1 MSLAPRGSPKAILRG
16 VFLIARGRA
25 EGLNC
30 FGDTTR
36 AIVQS
41 LVPGAGLAVAA
52 MIESWSEDGAA
63 RAFGGLLLL
72 LCVLIAPV
80 VISFEL
86 AKLMG
91 REAFWARYVVAFNWC
106 LLLIPL
112 VALTAGLIAMPLAGD
127 AGDGFFLLLN
137 VAIGGYALWLHWF
150 IARHALALNGM
161 RSALFVAGV
170 HLGTMLMVAVPVLI
184 VGGAR

>member
-1 MSLAPRGSPKAILRG
+1 VSLAPRGSPKAILRG

-30 FGDTTR
+30 FGDTRR
-36 AIVQS
+36 AILQS

-52 MIESWSEDGAA
+52 LVESWSEGEGV
-63 RAFGGLLLL
+63 RALGGLLLL
-72 LCVLIAPV
+72 LCVLLAPV

-112 VALTAGLIAMPLAGD
+112 AALTAGLILMPLAGD
-127 AGDGFFLLLN
+127 EGDGFFLLLN
-137 VAIGGYALWLHWF
+137 VAIGAYALWLHWF
-150 IARHALALNGM
+150 IVRHALALNAM

-170 HLGTMLMVAVPVLI
+170 HLGTMLAIAVPVVF
-184 VGGAR
+184 VGGPH